1 MKIECFP
8 GLIHPHYLLGK
19 ISIFSQVLYCERNP
33 LRKKKIEKL
42 YLKYH
47 VKLIFPPPF
56 FFFLVIILKKKYVL
70 FVPYNDQDVFFL
82 VQVILLDVWGRMT
95 FSLKLWSQQPFISG
109 NINAFLYSPSSPSA
123 LTTTG
128 IVTALRTMNVCW
140 GKTREK
146 IWWRALYYGQK
157 KHL

>member
-1 MKIECFP
+1 MFPRFNPPTLFVGKNIYFLPSFILWKKSFEEKKNWEALLKIPCEA
-8 GLIHPHYLLGK
+8 Y
-19 ISIFSQVLYCERNP
+19 FSS
-33 LRKKKIEKL
+33 
-42 YLKYH
+42 
-47 VKLIFPPPF
+47 PF